1 MKTGVFSRKQLT
13 ALCVMGAMFVGT
25 LGAGTAM
32 ALAAADDQTLQT
44 ETVSLTE
51 ELGKVSSLSDL
62 EKMNLKL
69 YGAIDWMGYGRLEI
83 NETNRANFHNTYVN
97 DVKVGESSDF
107 KNTNLTAAGK
117 HNVGLL
123 SELDSCRIISVAY
136 EAKADGYITV
146 SGESLK
152 VTASGALWN
161 PTVSYNGRLALS
173 VTKNDADNKI
183 TPDSTTWNYYEPG
196 KTYFP
201 EDTTVEV
208 KAGDTVYLNMR
219 AERLNSSEVHC
230 YVSFEYSPVFTY
242 SATAP
247 ESGEEIDYGNVVL
260 TEDLA
265 RIKSL
270 SDLNNTALTYYTENS
285 WAGYTRVQIS
295 EEKKAEHPQAYLNGV
310 MINNAS
316 DLELVNLRSSGL
328 HTVGIWNENVN
339 RVVSIG
345 YTARKSGYILIPE
358 APLSVVSDAEEG
370 KEKSS
375 NGRLGMIV
383 TLNDTKTMPDT
394 IGWEYY
400 EAGKDYTVPAQA
412 FQVSEGDTIYIS
424 FISDKLSVSETFR
437 SYVSF
442 RYDPSFVYS
451 EDDPIQSSSVH
462 SFSHADKLT
471 INNSGELVNDVQITD
486 DDQTTYPFSY
496 LDRLTAGSASGYPG
510 TEDSTGIV
518 EMAPNSG
525 LGANNIYAAGSY
537 SGFQAGSGSIITVA
551 VVPDPYNV
559 ILGFT
564 APYDGE
570 LTISDIAFNYVYYP
584 SAKNGYE
591 FYGNSIGSPFL
602 GYAFRILLNGKQVW
616 PADGGWDKS
625 LAQLFSEDSDGYKAG
640 DLKPN
645 QTTEDISGIL
655 VRKYDTVYFEVT
667 RADLSANAIQ
677 NCDLVKFNPTFSI
690 DTEADMSGYKSYLT
704 ASDYFDTIQ
713 NTNAEEERLSYWYA
727 DTTKGLYDKAEYALM
742 NDIDYALNAY
752 TSGILDI
759 AAAKIGMNYF
769 MPVKG
774 RDAVLQYNV
783 PAAGNLTVSAESI
796 FRNGTF
802 TLWQYY
808 DLASAGNTP
817 VGADG
822 VRLRIEINGQ
832 RVWPT
837 DKTWAEFKPDSEN
850 LGVFDFESLTFGVQA
865 GDKVAIRV
873 NSGEDDSYDGLN
885 FNPVF
890 ELAETETPVENP
902 AITVADPKDPDPV
915 DPGPGDS
922 SSDSAGGN
930 DSQSG
935 NNSQGTGNSGSSSS
949 GGCGSTVSAAAMVI
963 FFGCVG
969 AALVENKKR
978 KQ

>member
-1 MKTGVFSRKQLT
+1 MKINGFGKKRLA
-13 ALCVMGAMFVGT
+13 ALCITSTMFVGA
-25 LGAGTAM
+25 LGIGAVKAFAEEPDGSAGT
-32 ALAAADDQTLQT
+32 
-44 ETVSLTE
+44 ESVSLTE
-51 ELGKVSSLSDL
+51 ELGKVTALSDL
-62 EKMNLKL
+62 EKMDLKL

-161 PTVSYNGRLALS
+161 STVSYNGRLALS

-196 KTYFP
+196 RTYFP

-247 ESGEEIDYGNVVL
+247 ESGEEIDYDNVVL

-328 HTVGIWNENVN
+328 HTVGIWNEDVN

-345 YTARKSGYILIPE
+345 YTARKSGYIVIPE
-358 APLSVVSDAEEG
+358 TNLEVVSDASGGIG
-370 KEKSS
+370 KSF
-375 NGRLGMIV
+375 NGRLGINFTV
-383 TLNDTKTMPDT
+383 NDKKTMPDAG
-394 IGWEYY
+394 GWEYY
-400 EAGKDYTVPAQA
+400 EAGKDYTIPAQA

-442 RYDPSFVYS
+442 VYNPSFVYS
-451 EDDPIQSSSVH
+451 EDNPLQPESVH
-462 SFSHADKLT
+462 SFTHAGKLT
-471 INNSGELVNDVQITD
+471 LNDKGELVNDVRITD
-486 DDQTTYPFSY
+486 DDLSTYPFSY
-496 LDRLTAGSASGYPG
+496 LYRLTAGSAGGYPG
-510 TEDSTGIV
+510 TEDATGIV
-518 EMAPNSG
+518 EMAPNSS

-537 SGFQAGSGSIITVA
+537 SGFQASSGAIITVA

-677 NCDLVKFNPTFSI
+677 NCDIVNFNPTFSI
-690 DTEADMSGYKSYLT
+690 DTEADMSGYKNYLT
-704 ASDYFDTIQ
+704 AGDYFDTID
-713 NTNAEEERLSYWYA
+713 NGNDETERLSYWYV
-727 DTTKGLYDKAEYALM
+727 DTSAGLYNKAEYALM
-742 NDIDYALNAY
+742 SDVDYAANAY
-752 TSGILDI
+752 TSGLLDVVS
-759 AAAKIGMNYF
+759 AKIGRNYF
-769 MPVKG
+769 MPAQG
-774 RDAVLQYNV
+774 RDAVLQYLV
-783 PAAGNLTVSAESI
+783 LHSGNLTISAESM

-802 TLWQYY
+802 TLWQYF
-808 DLASAGNTP
+808 DLASAGNIPSGT
-817 VGADG
+817 DG
-822 VRLRIEINGQ
+822 IRLRIEINGK
-832 RVWPT
+832 RVWPL
-837 DKTWAEFKPDSEN
+837 DSPWAEFTPSAEN
-850 LGVFDFESLTFGVQA
+850 LGVFDFESVTFGVA
-865 GDKVAIRV
+865 EGDKVAVRV
-873 NSGEDDSYDGLN
+873 NCGEDDSYDGLN
-885 FNPVF
+885 FNPIF
-890 ELAETETPVENP
+890 ALEETETPITNLEL
-902 AITVADPKDPDPV
+902 TVADPQDSDVPEPPD
-915 DPGPGDS
+915 
-922 SSDSAGGN
+922 SDDDGSDIPCGN
-930 DSQSG
+930 DSAKDSDVAGNSSG
-935 NNSQGTGNSGSSSS
+935 N
-949 GGCGSTVSAAAMVI
+949 GGCGSSVFAGGAVLLLGGVCAAA
-963 FFGCVG
+963 
-969 AALVENKKR
+969 LKKR
-978 KQ
+978 RR

>member
-183 TPDSTTWNYYEPG
+183 TPDSTTWNYYDPG

-247 ESGEEIDYGNVVL
+247 ESGEEIDYDNVVL

-270 SDLNNTALTYYTENS
+270 SDLKNTALTYYTENS

-496 LDRLTAGSASGYPG
+496 LYRLTAGSASGYPG

-570 LTISDIAFNYVYYP
+570 LTISDIAFNYRRDWYQALVNKNWKPSSGRELVDPENPGFNYENFYDLCEGFTYGDPDGNGKDDTIGYGLNKDEGIYWWYP
-584 SAKNGYE
+584 LLNMFNVQSEGWEYNEATGRWEPEILSDRAKQAVMWIADMYDRGFINSNYNTTTTYE
-591 FYGNSIGSPFL
+591 MAKSDFCSGKTGIITYNAIPTVPEGTLEMMTQFL
-602 GYAFRILLNGKQVW
+602 GKVAGSKTMGDVVRGMPVVTGI
-616 PADGGWDKS
+616 DGVKRVQGAVNNYGY
-625 LAQLFSEDSDGYKAG
+625 LAI
-640 DLKPN
+640 N
-645 QTTEDISGIL
+645 NDIS
-655 VRKYDTVYFEVT
+655 
-667 RADLSANAIQ
+667 
-677 NCDLVKFNPTFSI
+677 
-690 DTEADMSGYKSYLT
+690 
-704 ASDYFDTIQ
+704 
-713 NTNAEEERLSYWYA
+713 
-727 DTTKGLYDKAEYALM
+727 
-742 NDIDYALNAY
+742 
-752 TSGILDI
+752 
-759 AAAKIGMNYF
+759 
-769 MPVKG
+769 
-774 RDAVLQYNV
+774 
-783 PAAGNLTVSAESI
+783 
-796 FRNGTF
+796 
-802 TLWQYY
+802 
-808 DLASAGNTP
+808 
-817 VGADG
+817 
-822 VRLRIEINGQ
+822 
-832 RVWPT
+832 
-837 DKTWAEFKPDSEN
+837 
-850 LGVFDFESLTFGVQA
+850 
-865 GDKVAIRV
+865 
-873 NSGEDDSYDGLN
+873 
-885 FNPVF
+885 
-890 ELAETETPVENP
+890 
-902 AITVADPKDPDPV
+902 
-915 DPGPGDS
+915 
-922 SSDSAGGN
+922 
-930 DSQSG
+930 
-935 NNSQGTGNSGSSSS
+935 
-949 GGCGSTVSAAAMVI
+949 
-963 FFGCVG
+963 
-969 AALVENKKR
+969 ENKKR
-978 KQ
+978 KILSSDISDRTTGLVPSFSNSLPDCALPECFSRFLWPVVFLSYCFSLKCFSLALPELILIIHHFIGGLQTISD